1 MSQMTLAIYDGI
13 RIAGILDR
21 SPSLQRKVVV
31 VSDQQNSFVGTYTL
45 VASLGCENRRGGI
58 SENCLL

>member
-1 MSQMTLAIYDGI
+1 MTLELHDGI

-21 SPSLQRKVVV
+21 SPSLQRKTIVV
-31 VSDQQNSFVGTYTL
+31 VSDQHIIFVGTYML